1 MSDSDTLQ
9 TPSPPDPREQH
20 RRLCTCS
27 TISDHPSQTNLT
39 ALCGPEPTPCSKP
52 EPADQT
58 RPGSGPQAAA
68 PFWAE
73 PQCLTL
79 YWLLSSL
86 LWLEN
91 PDFMTTITISSS
103 ARHLTPSC
111 VLQTIYNVHL
121 SGLQYA
127 ALTQEE
133 PPHMTLSK
141 KLKKMIYL
149 TLCLQPPT
157 KTMLDF
163 SLHLLCFAVSSTC

>member
-79 YWLLSSL
+79 HWLLSSL

-103 ARHLTPSC
+103 ARHLTPDGAYLGHLLIYLLNVSC
-111 VLQTIYNVHL
+111 VLQTIYNICQAFNL
-121 SGLQYA
+121 
-127 ALTQEE
+127 
-133 PPHMTLSK
+133 PPR
-141 KLKKMIYL
+141 LKKSSL
-149 TLCLQPPT
+149 T
-157 KTMLDF
+157 
-163 SLHLLCFAVSSTC
+163 